1 MQVFQKPGQCQS
13 GSLLC
18 VSKGVKLKMKLIF
31 IVLLSVA
38 IGLAFA
44 DSLDLT
50 RCETEVEPP
59 QFKTFSGMVCLI
71 LVIAIF

>member
-1 MQVFQKPGQCQS
+1 MQVFQKPGQYQR

-38 IGLAFA
+38 VGLAFA

-50 RCETEVEPP
+50 RCSETEVEPP
-59 QFKTFSGMVCLI
+59 QFKTFSGKVCLI
-71 LVIAIF
+71 LD